1 MKKCVL
7 KITVFAL
14 LFVLISCSKNSES
27 QNKNNP
33 WIEEQVSVQDEETTS
48 KLDNTSQNESE
59 IQLTRKEDD
68 GKDYTKEYFKD
79 YFDDLITNYEFY
91 IRNPLFV
98 SNVKL
103 FFEKP
108 EMLKNKI
115 LKVTEESYEIA
126 PDGNKNWGDSDE
138 KDYSCDY
145 YFFDSDFRITDSYYI
160 SRTEPGY
167 YFTKKRQFYVLS
179 KKSCFNFY
187 LKCDRLYLSK
197 GE

>member
-1 MKKCVL
+1 MPHIVKTYMIYYININHWGKSIMKKCVL

-103 FFEKP
+103 FFE
-108 EMLKNKI
+108 
-115 LKVTEESYEIA
+115 
-126 PDGNKNWGDSDE
+126 
-138 KDYSCDY
+138 
-145 YFFDSDFRITDSYYI
+145 
-160 SRTEPGY
+160 
-167 YFTKKRQFYVLS
+167 
-179 KKSCFNFY
+179 
-187 LKCDRLYLSK
+187 
-197 GE
+197 